1 MIYESNNIKIYL
13 ASNSPR
19 RRELLAATG
28 IDFEVISSFGENIP
42 FKFKSPR
49 YYAEK
54 KAELKL
60 EHTLKASTGI
70 KGCIITAD
78 TIVVRKGK
86 IIEKPITEEDA
97 IKILK
102 YLEGKWHTVIT
113 AYCMHINND
122 TDNVHLVRSCKSKV
136 KFKHLTLR
144 EILNYVATKEPMD
157 KSGAY
162 AMQGFG
168 AFMIEQIEGSYTNIV
183 GLPLTQLI
191 SDLLKLKV
199 IKAR

>member
-1 MIYESNNIKIYL
+1 MIYENNNIKIYL

-19 RRELLAATG
+19 RRELLASIG
-28 IDFEVISSFGENIP
+28 IDFEVIPSLGENIA
-42 FKFKSPR
+42 FNFKSPR

-54 KAELKL
+54 KAELKS
-60 EHTLKASTGI
+60 EHTINARPDI
-70 KGCIITAD
+70 EGCFITAD
-78 TIVVRKGK
+78 TIVVRKDK
-86 IIEKPITEEDA
+86 IIEKPISQEDA

-113 AYCMHINND
+113 AYCIHINSV
-122 TDNVHLVRSCKSKV
+122 TDNIHIVRSCKSTV

-144 EILNYVATKEPMD
+144 EIVNYVATKEPMD

-183 GLPLTQLI
+183 GLPLSQIIT
-191 SDLLKLKV
+191 DLLKLKV